1 MNLHKLYNFDH
12 RASSVEMG
20 LRRLPYLINSHIQY
34 GSMCTRECVEV
45 VEGNLWPAIASKKN
59 KMKPDP

>member
-20 LRRLPYLINSHIQY
+20 HRTLPLFDKFPHTVAGGAAAYTHADAWRQPVARH
-34 GSMCTRECVEV
+34 CKQE
-45 VEGNLWPAIASKKN
+45 K
-59 KMKPDP
+59 